1 MEINLENSLGHKM
14 EVSARLMNNRVT
26 QRLENIDVPIT
37 SEQWALLNILF
48 DEDGK
53 SQNQLAKIMF
63 KDHTSISRIVDNLIK
78 KSLVIRKLAPNDR
91 RTNLIYMTDV
101 GKNIQEQATKLVEN
115 QIDISFQGISEEQL
129 KICSDVLSKVI
140 QNLK

>member
-53 SQNQLAKIMF
+53 SQNQLANIMF

-115 QIDISFQGISEEQL
+115 QIDISFQGISEEHL